1 MELKQINTACKLTNV
16 QQQIKQMRMRG
27 RWTQPKV
34 TLYHHKITTTPTSV
48 MGIFSLQ
55 MSQAENGQT
64 GKTEIDKP
72 VIEASLLVQNKVKT
86 EQTETNQFVQLDS
99 LNDTTGTSFLDYSTT
114 ELQELGVRMKQQPGE
129 RLTNW
134 LTQLW
139 DHDISW
145 VTVNENTIGHLGALS
160 SDLLIV

>member
-1 MELKQINTACKLTNV
+1 
-16 QQQIKQMRMRG
+16 
-27 RWTQPKV
+27 
-34 TLYHHKITTTPTSV
+34 
-48 MGIFSLQ
+48 